1 MAAVTAAIGLGLAA
15 VGTGISVFSSYQQN
29 EANQQAIA
37 AQQQAEAIR
46 RRAME
51 VDAERRRRQYIRES
65 MIARATGLSN
75 ATNRG
80 AGQSSAVPGIYGQI
94 GGRTA
99 FGITGLNDALATGAG
114 LFGANM
120 DLFQARSNASSAEAL
135 GGLGRG
141 LTSLGGGIVSN
152 YGAMDRIF
160 GGTSYTPNYGQAVN
174 SGILG
179 VAPWDAGNRDYTGA

>member
-1 MAAVTAAIGLGLAA
+1 MCITAAVGLGLAA
-15 VGTGISVFSSYQQN
+15 VGAATSAYSSYQQN
-29 EANQQAIA
+29 EANQASIA

-51 VDAERRRRQYIRES
+51 VDNERRRRQYIRES

-80 AGQSSAVPGIYGQI
+80 ASQSSAVPGIYGQI

-99 FGITGLNDALATGAG
+99 FGITGLNDALVTGRG
-114 LFGANM
+114 LFDANQ
-120 DLFQARSNASSAEAL
+120 DLFAARSAASSAGAV
-135 GGLGRG
+135 GDLGRG
-141 LTSLGGGIVSN
+141 LTSLGGALMSN
-152 YGAMDRIF
+152 YGAVDRIF
-160 GGTSYTPNYGQAVN
+160 GGPAYSQDYGQAVN

-179 VAPWDAGNRDYTGA
+179 AAPWATGNRNYADA